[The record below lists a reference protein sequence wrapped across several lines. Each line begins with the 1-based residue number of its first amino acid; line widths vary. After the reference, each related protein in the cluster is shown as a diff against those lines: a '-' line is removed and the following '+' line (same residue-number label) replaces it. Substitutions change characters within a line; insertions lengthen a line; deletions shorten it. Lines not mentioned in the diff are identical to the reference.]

1 VNAAQPGASVPEP
14 DLLAAVRDIVAGLE
28 PGRGA
33 DQSDGAEDTED
44 TEDTADPAARL
55 AQLEDAH
62 RMLRAL
68 LDLPDA

>member
-1 VNAAQPGASVPEP
+1 MNAAQPGASVPEP

-33 DQSDGAEDTED
+33 DRSDGA
-44 TEDTADPAARL
+44 EDTADPAARL

>member
-1 VNAAQPGASVPEP
+1 MNAAQPGASVPEP

-33 DQSDGAEDTED
+33 DRSDGAED

>member
-44 TEDTADPAARL
+44 TADPAARL